1 MPFTFRFFAVATFLS
16 AAFFCAT
23 TARAEDAAPLPE
35 TSSGWVK
42 YGDNPVFGGAAL
54 GTCFD
59 ISMLQEDGLFKMWF
73 SWRPKHAIGYTESS
87 DGTHWKEPQIVLAP
101 DSRYPWE
108 NEDLNRPAILK
119 KDGVYHLWFTA
130 QAGGKS
136 VISYATSPD
145 GVNFSRRSEKPVL
158 VAEAPWEKVAV
169 MCPHVEWDAEAKL
182 LRMWYSGGEQYEP
195 DAIGYAT
202 SPDGLAWTKYAANPI
217 FAADTSRRWENHK
230 VTACQVLQH
239 GGWWYMFYI
248 GFENDNLARIG
259 MARSRDGVTGWQ
271 RHAGNPLVGPGPDK
285 WDSIAVYKPFAIFD
299 PGADLWRLWYNGRNQ
314 EFERI
319 GLVTHPGE
327 DLGFI
332 EDSATTSP
340 TAPTGGAVLR
350 PEDFQHYIESFN
362 ATDNELYRQAFPNA
376 AAWDFLSRN
385 IPFFECPDKDL
396 ERTWYFRWW
405 TLRKHLKKTAAGSY
419 VFTEFLPAV
428 PWSGKENTISCAA
441 GHHFREA
448 RWLRDPRYLN
458 DYARFWFEG
467 GSAPRQYSFWAADSL
482 MQQARVTGDDSLAL
496 ALLPALRENHAA
508 WEREHR
514 DPNGLLWQTGNSDGM
529 EASAAQAE
537 LGTDAQYRAT
547 INSDI
552 AADALALAE
561 LTARTGDSAAA
572 TAFRDDAARLISLR
586 DEKLWDAAAEFYKV
600 APREAASGQP
610 LRLARARELH
620 GYTPW
625 YFDNALPPAS
635 RDVAWKQ
642 LADPQGFAAPF
653 GPTTTEQ
660 RDPGFQLSYQGHE
673 CQWNGPSWPYAT
685 SITLTA
691 LANLIEQ
698 RDDPTLRE
706 TWLKTF
712 AAYVRSQR
720 LRLDNGTEVPWIDEN
735 LNPATGDWISRTR
748 LKTWENGSWSVAK
761 GGVERGK
768 DYNHSTFGDL
778 VITGIAGLR
787 PAEGSRFIVNPLAPA
802 SWDYF
807 CLDRI
812 SYHGKTLTVLYD
824 KSGTKYRKGTGL
836 TVFADG
842 RKIASSPTLGRLV
855 CDLAAPAK

>member
-1 MPFTFRFFAVATFLS
+1 MSFSLRLFALAIAWGA
-16 AAFFCAT
+16 AAFTCAEGE
-23 TARAEDAAPLPE
+23 ASASPPPAE

-42 YGDNPVFGGAAL
+42 YGDNPVFGGAEL

-59 ISMLQEDGLFKMWF
+59 LSMLQEDGLFKMWF
-73 SWRPKHAIGYTESS
+73 SWRPKHAIGYTESA
-87 DGTHWKEPQIVLAP
+87 DGVHWKEPQIVLAP

-108 NEDLNRPAILK
+108 SEDLNRPAILK

-130 QAGGKS
+130 QAGGRS

-158 VAEAPWEKVAV
+158 IPETSWEKVAV
-169 MCPHVEWDAEAKL
+169 MCPHVEWDSEAKL
-182 LRMWYSGGEQYEP
+182 FRMWYSGGEQYEP

-202 SPDGLAWTKYAANPI
+202 STDGVAWTKYAANPI
-217 FAADTSRRWENHK
+217 FAADPSRLWENHK
-230 VTACQVLQH
+230 VTACQVLHH
-239 GGWWYMFYI
+239 GDWWYMFYI

-271 RHAGNPLVGPGPDK
+271 RHAGNPIAGPGPGK
-285 WDSIAVYKPFAIFD
+285 WDSIAVYKPFVIFD
-299 PGADLWRLWYNGRNQ
+299 PAADLWRLWYNGRNQ
-314 EFERI
+314 DFERI

-327 DLGFI
+327 DLGFV
-332 EDSATTSP
+332 EDVATNPSADSA
-340 TAPTGGAVLR
+340 GAILR
-350 PEDFQHYIESFN
+350 TEDFRHYIESFN
-362 ATDNELYRQAFPNA
+362 ATDNELYRQAFPNT

-385 IPFFECPDKDL
+385 VPFFECPDKDL
-396 ERTWYFRWW
+396 EKTWYFRWW

-428 PWSGKENTISCAA
+428 PWAGKENTISCAA

-458 DYARFWFEG
+458 DYARFWFEEG
-467 GSAPRQYSFWAADSL
+467 ASPRQYSFWAADSL
-482 MQQARVTGDDSLAL
+482 MQQARVTGDDSLARS
-496 ALLPALRENHAA
+496 LLPALRENHAA

-514 DPNGLLWQTGNSDGM
+514 DPNGLLWQSGNRDGM
-529 EASAAQAE
+529 EVSAAEAE
-537 LGTDAQYRAT
+537 FGTDAQYRST
-547 INSDI
+547 LNSDV

-561 LTARTGDSAAA
+561 LTTRTGDAAA
-572 TAFRDDAARLISLR
+572 AAGYRADAARLISLR
-586 DEKLWDAAAEFYKV
+586 DEKLWDTAAAFYKV
-600 APREAASGQP
+600 APREASPGQP
-610 LRLARARELH
+610 LRLAHARELH

-625 YFDNALPPAS
+625 YFDNTLPPAGH
-635 RDVAWKQ
+635 DLAWAQ

-660 RDPGFQLSYQGHE
+660 RDPGFRLSYQGHE

-698 RDDPTLRE
+698 RDAASLRE

-712 AAYVRSQR
+712 TGYVRSQR

-748 LKTWENGSWSVAK
+748 LKTWENGAWSVAK

-787 PAEGSRFIVNPLAPA
+787 PAEGSRFVVNPLAPA

-812 SYHGKTLTVLYD
+812 PYHGKTLTILYD
-824 KSGTKYRKGTGL
+824 RSGTKYLKGTGL
-836 TVFADG
+836 MVFADG
-842 RKIASSPTLGRLV
+842 QKIASSPTLGRLA